1 MGLTTK
7 EISSSSFNDMI
18 SSVDRRSE
26 YVENR
31 AGANVR
37 LNNFLTPYTLDDK
50 SSILNAPCGYSNGV
64 YASLRP
70 VENLGPEL
78 VAETPSNLNGWIDA
92 RSNTILSVVNNN
104 IRATRLSEYA
114 ATIGISSTGF
124 ATVIGK
130 TYEVKIIATKNNT
143 SGSIYARISN
153 NSQITAPVFNEQ
165 NTTDT
170 ISVDSTFVATATTS
184 FIGVLATA
192 QGDGDYIQ
200 SSLMSVRE
208 LLQPSADF
216 DFTRGSA
223 ATRVTK
229 DGLIKNVQI
238 LSGELVTNGDFEQ
251 IGSELVTNGDFA
263 TDSDWTKGSSWT
275 IANGQASYD
284 ASGVSPITSATTS
297 IVSGKTYR
305 LKFKITTSGFARLN
319 FTNDSSQVLFQPNE
333 SSVNNFS
340 SGEHTFYL
348 LAQNNSTALKI
359 FAYNGSGGTS
369 FSIDNVSVKEVGQN
383 WVVTDGWSIEN
394 GKANIDTS
402 EGTGSFNQLGVLTIG
417 KKYRLSLSAAM
428 TVGRVKFQSDAAGV
442 FIFSTDV
449 SNHEFIA
456 SSTDVSFRRFDTTTS
471 GYIDNVSIIEITDDT
486 DLPRIDYTDGTG
498 SLLLEPQSTNLVTY
512 SEDFSQWTSGGGTIT
527 TQSGFLAP
535 DGSNNAIKITSSD
548 ISAASSYF
556 ALTGL
561 NLTETNTRTI
571 YAKTV
576 SGTGT
581 VKLLSHNSN
590 TNNTF
595 TLTENYQRFE
605 VNTTASATGLTFFY
619 GVDFRGGTTLS
630 EVIIWGAQAED
641 LSYATSY
648 IPTNGSTVTR
658 DADVCNNSGS
668 SDLINSTEGV
678 LYAEIAALANDGTSR
693 RISLS
698 SGSDANRVSLEIDET
713 SNRIKVFM
721 NGGSISAAIITF
733 DASDLTQFNKIAIKY
748 KSGDVSLFLNGTEV
762 ATSTST
768 NMPVGLD
775 RLNFD
780 GGNGNNDFYGKVKCV
795 AVFKEALTDEEL
807 AKITS
812 TTQQEVFYEM
822 RDRMLQID
830 ADYYEFGDYTT
841 RLKKLF

>member
-1 MGLTTK
+1 
-7 EISSSSFNDMI
+7 MI

-812 TTQQEVFYEM
+812 VTQQEAFYEM
-822 RDRMLQID
+822 RDKMLQIN